1 MTTNRT
7 NVLPYETFAHHTAI
21 ADSGIQFVAKVMLFF
36 IAQRYKFEAIRNK
49 DYSVVKTSK
58 AAKIFS
64 RFFVWAGRK
73 KKLGGR
79 RVLGWALTDSNRRP
93 SACKAD
99 ALNQLS

>member
-1 MTTNRT
+1 MFCPMKH
-7 NVLPYETFAHHTAI
+7 LPITPPLQILVYSLLQRLCCA
-21 ADSGIQFVAKVMLFF
+21 F
-36 IAQRYKFEAIRNK
+36 IAQRHKFEAIRNK

-64 RFFVWAGRK
+64 RFFFGYEGVGVQ
-73 KKLGGR
+73 KKLGGC

>member
-7 NVLPYETFAHHTAI
+7 NVLPYETFAHHTTI
-21 ADSGIQFVAKVMLFF
+21 ADSGIQFVAKVALFF

-64 RFFVWAGRK
+64 RFFRLRGSGGAK
-73 KKLGGR
+73 KTR
-79 RVLGWALTDSNRRP
+79 RMP
-93 SACKAD
+93 SFGVGVDGFEPPTLC
-99 ALNQLS
+99 L